1 MTRSLRESHDAA
13 VRRARLLRRIAPV
26 AALSAAALPYAV
38 HHGTPLDGHGVSI
51 LFVIAAAAAIV
62 VVVQA
67 AFARAVEQQLP
78 SVVSLRPDSV
88 AVRPIV
94 DADLDFCAALHAET
108 LPHGFF
114 AQLGH
119 RFLKAYLATFV
130 ASPEAVALLATAAGT
145 RVGMVVGMIR
155 PAAHTRWVMRH
166 HGPRLALR
174 GLLGLASRP
183 GLAIL
188 FARTRVPRY
197 RRAWSRRRPTPTAE
211 TAEAVAQQSA
221 VLAHVAVLPGAQ
233 GSGLGSTLVDAF
245 VNAARDA
252 GCREVLLTTLD
263 GPQGAGGFY
272 RRRGWAERGTSL
284 DFDGNTVLA
293 FALPLTGVER

>member
-1 MTRSLRESHDAA
+1 MERSVRASHDAA

-26 AALSAAALPYAV
+26 AALSAAALPYMV

-78 SVVSLRPDSV
+78 SVLSLRPESV
-88 AVRPIV
+88 AVRPIGNP
-94 DADLDFCAALHAET
+94 DLDFCAALHAET

-119 RFLKAYLATFV
+119 RFLKAYIATFV
-130 ASPEAVALLATAAGT
+130 ASPYAVALLATAGDT

-155 PAAHTRWVMRH
+155 PGAHTRWVMRH

-183 GLAIL
+183 RLAVL
-188 FARTRVPRY
+188 FARTRVLRY
-197 RRAWSRRRPTPTAE
+197 RRAWSRRRPTNTAE
-211 TAEAVAQQSA
+211 VAAQQPA
-221 VLAHVAVLPGAQ
+221 VLGHVAVLPGAQ
-233 GSGLGSTLVDAF
+233 GSGFGSTLVDAF
-245 VNAARDA
+245 VSAAREA
-252 GCREVLLTTLD
+252 GCREVVLTTLD
-263 GPQGAGGFY
+263 GPEGAGGFY

-284 DFDGNTVLA
+284 DFDGNSVLA

>member
-1 MTRSLRESHDAA
+1 M

-78 SVVSLRPDSV
+78 SVLSLRPDSV
-88 AVRPIV
+88 AVRPIGN
-94 DADLDFCAALHAET
+94 ADLDFCAALHAET

-119 RFLKAYLATFV
+119 RFLKAYIGTFV
-130 ASPEAVALLATAAGT
+130 ASPDAVALLATGGDT

-174 GLLGLASRP
+174 GLLGLAFRP
-183 GLAIL
+183 RLAIL

-197 RRAWSRRRPTPTAE
+197 RRAWNRRRPTPDG
-211 TAEAVAQQSA
+211 EAAVQHSA
-221 VLAHVAVLPGAQ
+221 LLAHVAVLPGAQ
-233 GSGLGSTLVDAF
+233 GSGVGSTLVDAF

-252 GCREVLLTTLD
+252 GCREVILTTLD
-263 GPQGAGGFY
+263 GPEGAGGFY

-284 DFDGNTVLA
+284 DFDGNSVLA